1 MIVSTVY
8 CDIHLLT
15 HVQQLQTTIRNLITQ
30 TRHVTVRRLLSSS
43 GVSHSALLLVQ
54 TVCVIPMPTKP
65 LYTQFYTS
73 PRFNKRAPLVNSYS
87 IPVGFLT
94 LFVICFSN
102 VVSSISRLSTRAP
115 PAAIDVL
122 CSLLSLMSFY
132 SRHASYVC
140 AICCDRCA
148 LDVFC
153 FFSIFLSSFIPCVI
167 AFVIR
172 RTFTVTPP
180 GLFSRI
186 S

>member
-1 MIVSTVY
+1 MSPFVA
-8 CDIHLLT
+8 CCLLPA
-15 HVQQLQTTIRNLITQ
+15 
-30 TRHVTVRRLLSSS
+30 
-43 GVSHSALLLVQ
+43 SAIARCCWFE

-65 LYTQFYTS
+65 LYTQFYPS
-73 PRFNKRAPLVNSYS
+73 PTPLRRTPCRS
-87 IPVGFLT
+87 IPINLPVVPCHSACFLI
-94 LFVICFSN
+94 F
-102 VVSSISRLSTRAP
+102 P
-115 PAAIDVL
+115 
-122 CSLLSLMSFY
+122 LMTFF

-153 FFSIFLSSFIPCVI
+153 FFSICLSSFNPCVI